1 MNLRGWSCLNR
12 ASPHV
17 LTGRSHE
24 RPGEFTQMSAPDE
37 WPSPIALKSYRRW
50 HRRYDIIR
58 FSPHAIFKAILLQF
72 LIVTVAVVSLPFET
86 RAAKST
92 QASGQSGDSTWPREC
107 YQDGNRLII
116 YQPQVDDWKNFQDL
130 SWRMAEF
137 PPSQKPGSFS
147 LDDALQALQN
157 APKATGD

>member
-1 MNLRGWSCLNR
+1 MTSSDFRLM
-12 ASPHV
+12 
-17 LTGRSHE
+17 
-24 RPGEFTQMSAPDE
+24 Q
-37 WPSPIALKSYRRW
+37 
-50 HRRYDIIR
+50 
-58 FSPHAIFKAILLQF
+58 IFNAVLLQF

-92 QASGQSGDSTWPREC
+92 QASGQSGDSTCPRV
-107 YQDGNRLII
+107 QDGNRLII

-147 LDDALQALQN
+147 IDQALESLQN

>member
-1 MNLRGWSCLNR
+1 M
-12 ASPHV
+12 
-17 LTGRSHE
+17 
-24 RPGEFTQMSAPDE
+24 Q
-37 WPSPIALKSYRRW
+37 
-50 HRRYDIIR
+50 
-58 FSPHAIFKAILLQF
+58 IFNAFLLQF

-86 RAAKST
+86 RAAKSM

-116 YQPQVDDWKNFQDL
+116 YQPQADDWKNFQDL

-137 PPSQKPGSFS
+137 PPSQKSGSFS
-147 LDDALQALQN
+147 IDQALESLQN

>member
-1 MNLRGWSCLNR
+1 MTSSDLRLMQIFN
-12 ASPHV
+12 AV
-17 LTGRSHE
+17 L
-24 RPGEFTQMSAPDE
+24 F
-37 WPSPIALKSYRRW
+37 
-50 HRRYDIIR
+50 
-58 FSPHAIFKAILLQF
+58 QF

-86 RAAKST
+86 RAGKST

-107 YQDGNRLII
+107 YQDGHRLII

-147 LDDALQALQN
+147 IDQALESLQN

>member
-1 MNLRGWSCLNR
+1 MTSSDFRLM
-12 ASPHV
+12 
-17 LTGRSHE
+17 
-24 RPGEFTQMSAPDE
+24 Q
-37 WPSPIALKSYRRW
+37 
-50 HRRYDIIR
+50 
-58 FSPHAIFKAILLQF
+58 IFNAVLLQF
-72 LIVTVAVVSLPFET
+72 LIVTVAVVSLSFET

-92 QASGQSGDSTWPREC
+92 QASGQSGDSTWPRV
-107 YQDGNRLII
+107 QDGNRLII

-147 LDDALQALQN
+147 IDQALESLQN

>member
-1 MNLRGWSCLNR
+1 MTSSDFRLMQIFN
-12 ASPHV
+12 AV
-17 LTGRSHE
+17 L
-24 RPGEFTQMSAPDE
+24 F
-37 WPSPIALKSYRRW
+37 
-50 HRRYDIIR
+50 
-58 FSPHAIFKAILLQF
+58 QF

-86 RAAKST
+86 RAGKST

-147 LDDALQALQN
+147 IDQALESLQN